1 MNNKKYLFIE
11 RYEWLL
17 TIGWL
22 ALGIIKLVD
31 GEIERAIFLFALFGY
46 SLELDLE
53 RL

>member
-11 RYEWLL
+11 KCEWLL
-17 TIGWL
+17 TIGWS

-31 GEIERAIFLFALFGY
+31 GEIERAAFLFTLFEY